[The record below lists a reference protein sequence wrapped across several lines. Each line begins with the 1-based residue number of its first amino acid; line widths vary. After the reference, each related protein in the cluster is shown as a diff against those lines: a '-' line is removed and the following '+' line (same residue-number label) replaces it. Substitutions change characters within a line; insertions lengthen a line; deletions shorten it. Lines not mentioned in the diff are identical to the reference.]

1 MESPL
6 CKGIVAVLA
15 SVQGIVHLQELERKI
30 QYLKGD
36 QNMATVKF
44 NKGFWVAINKISGEI
59 IAKSRERCELLHRL
73 VLMGYARV

>member
-1 MESPL
+1 
-6 CKGIVAVLA
+6 
-15 SVQGIVHLQELERKI
+15 
-30 QYLKGD
+30 
-36 QNMATVKF
+36 MATVKF